1 MRKEILRTA
10 LLFAA
15 MGKALRPPSDD
26 YSFSG
31 ARRFPTPKRR
41 RRKISKY
48 EQKKR
53 ARIHRLSV
61 NRETR

>member
-1 MRKEILRTA
+1 MQKDVLRTA

-15 MGKALRPPSDD
+15 MGEALRPHQITTP
-26 YSFSG
+26 FQG
-31 ARRFPTPKRR
+31 GRMCPTQVR
-41 RRKISKY
+41 RRKISKR